1 MKLKKHKMKKIILI
15 IVAIF
20 VAGSYG
26 YAQEK
31 AYVPTTFGD
40 HWFIQAQ
47 VGGSYTI
54 SEYHS
59 NAGFGDLLSPTAAI
73 SVGKYFSPVAG
84 ARLQVGG
91 WQSKNYHE
99 YTINK
104 QVKEGTYK
112 ISYIQTNVDG
122 LLNLTNL
129 FMPYS
134 PERGFNLIGIAGIG
148 YAHGFGKDD
157 VEGLGNVK
165 RTNSIVPR
173 FGLQGDFR
181 INDAVSLNLEVIGNL
196 YPDNFNGISA
206 GKKYDASVNAL
217 VGLTYNFTRGGFK
230 MVDAA
235 DPAAI
240 KAANDKINELRAQVD
255 SKDSE
260 ISRLQRELAVKP
272 EPQVVV
278 EKTVKEQTEVL
289 MNAVVVFRIGS
300 AKLEQ
305 NQDINIFNA
314 ARYLKD
320 NPQVNVIVTG
330 YADKSTG
337 TAAIN
342 QRLSEQRAD
351 AVAKVLTEKYG
362 ISPSRITTKASGDKE
377 QLFPTDQ
384 WNRVVVF
391 TAITK

>member
-1 MKLKKHKMKKIILI
+1 MKKIILFI
-15 IVAIF
+15 AALFI
-20 VAGSYG
+20 AGGYS

-31 AYVPTTFGD
+31 AYAPTKFWD
-40 HWFIQAQ
+40 HWFLQGQ
-47 VGGSYTI
+47 VGGSYTV

-59 NAGFGDLLSPTAAI
+59 EAGFGDLLAPHAAI
-73 SVGKYFSPVAG
+73 SVGKYFSPKVG

-91 WQSKNYHE
+91 WQSKNYF
-99 YTINK
+99 NNSFG
-104 QVKEGTYK
+104 EGTYK
-112 ISYIQTNVDG
+112 VNYIQTSVDG

-134 PERGFNLIGIAGIG
+134 PERGFNLIFLAGIG
-148 YAHGFGKDD
+148 YAHGWGKDD
-157 VEGLGNVK
+157 VQAFGGEGFG

-173 FGLQGDFR
+173 VGLQGDFR
-181 INDAVSLNLEVIGNL
+181 ITDAVSLNLEVTGNL
-196 YPDNFNGISA
+196 YPDNFNGYSV
-206 GKKYDASVNAL
+206 GKKYDGTVNAM
-217 VGLTYNFTRGGFK
+217 VGLTYNFTKGGFK

-235 DPAAI
+235 DPVAI
-240 KAANDKINELRAQVD
+240 KAANDKINELRALND

-278 EKTVKEQTEVL
+278 EKTKEIKEQTEVL

-305 NQDINIFNA
+305 NQDINIYNA

-337 TAAIN
+337 TPAIN
-342 QRLSEQRAD
+342 QRLSEQRAE
-351 AVAKVLTEKYG
+351 AVAKVLTDKYG
-362 ISPSRITTKASGDKE
+362 ISASRITTKASGDKE

-391 TAITK
+391 TAVTK